1 MTSLL
6 TMRVRDQG
14 VQRLLQSVKGD
25 VRKLK
30 SGLAVA
36 VNATARQ
43 SVGIWA
49 KAITKKIVVTQT
61 AVRKTIKVVK
71 KAEASERWINSTVTQ
86 RKEWNRIPL
95 KQFKPKQTSAGV
107 SYKISRY
114 GGKGFLPSGFI
125 VKSLGNHVFKRDGPK
140 IKMTKGVN
148 TGQRKQRIF
157 KQYGPSPWGVTVKN
171 NLKPEIQTDSMVYLI
186 KQIDRRIRAINGGWI
201 RNDNVRTVR

>member
-1 MTSLL
+1 
-6 TMRVRDQG
+6 MRVRDQG

-43 SVGIWA
+43 SIGIWA
-49 KAITKKIVVTQT
+49 KAITKKIAVTQK
-61 AVRKTIKVVK
+61 AVRETIKVVK
-71 KAEASERWINSTVTQ
+71 KAEAGERWISSTVTQ
-86 RKEWNRIPL
+86 RKERNRIPL
-95 KQFKPKQTSAGV
+95 KEFRPKQTSAGV

-125 VKSLGNHVFKRDGPK
+125 VQSLGGHVFKRDGPK
-140 IKMTKGVN
+140 IKMTKGRYAG
-148 TGQRKQRIF
+148 TKTLRQRIF

-171 NLKPEIQTDSMVYLI
+171 NLKPEIQADSMVYLI

>member
-1 MTSLL
+1 
-6 TMRVRDQG
+6 MRVRDQG

-140 IKMTKGVN
+140 IKLTQGKKKGSL
-148 TGQRKQRIF
+148 GQRIF
-157 KQYGPSPWGVTVKN
+157 KQYGPSPWGVSAKN
-171 NLKPEIQTDSMVYLI
+171 NLKQPVSAESKKILI
-186 KQIDRRIRAINGGWI
+186 KQIDRRIRAVLKKQGAI
-201 RNDNVRTVR
+201 